1 MNRMTNKSETHAYGT
16 SLQMIDLFAGTGAFS
31 SAFLSASH
39 GDRFF
44 PIPAGGTGSANTP
57 CFQHPAC
64 DRSRKK

>member
-44 PIPAGGTGSANTP
+44 PIPAGGTGSANT
-57 CFQHPAC
+57 
-64 DRSRKK
+64 